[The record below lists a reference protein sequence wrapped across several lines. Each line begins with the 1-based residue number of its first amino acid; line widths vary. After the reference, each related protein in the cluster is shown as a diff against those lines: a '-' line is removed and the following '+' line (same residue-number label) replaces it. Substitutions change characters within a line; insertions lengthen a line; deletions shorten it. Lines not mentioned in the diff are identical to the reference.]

1 MSESRNEN
9 TKTTVGIL
17 EWFRPGEYEEVK
29 NAIQDLK
36 ALGISHLRTGISW
49 ADWYVE
55 GTQEWYDW
63 LFPELSKHVEI
74 LPCFLYT
81 PPSIGEME
89 KTSSPPKELKAYA
102 DFIDI
107 MISRYGEHFEWVELW
122 NEPNNKVEY
131 DFTLDYSW
139 TKFSRMITMAAF
151 WAKKK
156 GKKTL
161 LGGMSPIDPNW
172 LQMMAE
178 HGTLEHIDAI
188 GIKMY

>member
-1 MSESRNEN
+1 MSESRKEN
-9 TKTTVGIL
+9 TTTTVGIL
-17 EWFRPGEYEEVK
+17 EWFRPGEYEEVR

-55 GTQEWYDW
+55 GTPEWYDW
-63 LFPELSKHVEI
+63 LFPELSEHVEV

-89 KTSSPPKELKAYA
+89 KTSSPPKNLKAYA
-102 DFIDI
+102 DFIDL
-107 MISRYGEHFEWVELW
+107 MITRYGEHFEWVELW

-139 TKFSRMITMAAF
+139 TKFSRMITMAAY
-151 WAKKK
+151 WAKKQ

-161 LGGMSPIDPNW
+161 LG
-172 LQMMAE
+172 E
-178 HGTLEHIDAI
+178 
-188 GIKMY
+188 